1 MTQENKGRFGVED
14 ANPFTVN
21 GQQDNERQ
29 QEPIFISL
37 VGWVFLVM
45 LLALLSSQT
54 FQLCKVMIFFF
65 YQETLVEFSP
75 TGVVCTLLLSAQSS

>member
-1 MTQENKGRFGVED
+1 MTQENQGRFGVED

-37 VGWVFLVM
+37 VGWVFPVM

-54 FQLCKVMIFFF
+54 FQLYKVMIFF
-65 YQETLVEFSP
+65 
-75 TGVVCTLLLSAQSS
+75 LSRDFG

>member
-1 MTQENKGRFGVED
+1 MTQENQGRFGVED

-21 GQQDNERQ
+21 GQQDKERQ

-37 VGWVFLVM
+37 VGWVFPVM
-45 LLALLSSQT
+45 FLALLSSQT

-65 YQETLVEFSP
+65 YQETLVECSP
-75 TGVVCTLLLSAQSS
+75 TGVVCTLLLSVQ